1 MQQKFQKQFKMKK
14 SLFLCAF
21 VLTISAMAKNRIIE
35 RPAFKSSSTSSLY
48 PVKVEITK
56 VATIV
61 IFHMK
66 CAHWRDWSMEGAQ
79 IEFEGQR
86 YNFKK
91 GRIITHEGKKVFA
104 DEVFELGRKYSKNEQ
119 QDSVIL
125 YFEPLPKNAKTF
137 DFLEDDSP
145 DHWKIYGI
153 RLDNRLY
160 PLALSPYQKPADDGE
175 PLKPL
180 TLKYG
185 EATATCTL
193 YGGGSLA
200 YFGDPSRDPITGQ
213 YESKTLY
220 NDSVTIY
227 RHPAYVATRTIW
239 LGCRVDAGMSVDQF
253 PLILIPG
260 ETLTLE
266 ADATA
271 CLARDGNFAA
281 GRPANHDCY
290 RLGGTLG
297 DLNQVLLENEFLHY
311 RDIKGLPT
319 YNGGDTFE
327 WCDALWQSLDTL
339 RRGIVARQSYTR
351 RQQDFLRLLL
361 EDYYVRTV
369 QEHTLTDPHARDL
382 MLFRDGRSYYLPPKV
397 ERLPYLEANGL
408 NHGEVYEMLKGFA
421 EAKEIAAQIRQGHV
435 QSDSMIQGAHPYFQ
449 PVLRVF
455 NDTTRTVVERL
466 QREAKERMMPTP
478 AVKGDQLLQTIASQ
492 YPGKAVFFDLW
503 ATWCGPCKKGIAA
516 MEPMKEQLKGKDIVF
531 VYLTN
536 ESSPINEWNDYVIKI
551 PGQHYRIP
559 STLWNQIPGL
569 GSIPQ
574 YYLYDCQEHEVWKQ
588 TGFSN
593 EVLEMIGK
601 EIEKALK

>member
-1 MQQKFQKQFKMKK
+1 MNMKK
-14 SLFLCAF
+14 ILMFCF
-21 VLTISAMAKNRIIE
+21 IVLTLSAQAKNKVID
-35 RPAFKSSSTSSLY
+35 RPAFKSTNTGSII
-48 PVKVEITK
+48 PVKVELTK
-56 VATIV
+56 KATIV
-61 IFHMK
+61 HFRVD
-66 CAHWRDWSMEGAQ
+66 CAHWRDWSMDGARLESSGKTYTFQ
-79 IEFEGQR
+79 Q
-86 YNFKK
+86 
-91 GRIITHEGKKVFA
+91 GRILTHDGTTVLA
-104 DEVFELGRKYSKNEQ
+104 DEAFEIGRKYSENAQ
-119 QDSVIL
+119 QDSLIL
-125 YFEPLPKNAKTF
+125 AFDPLPKGTKTF
-137 DFLEDDSP
+137 DYLESDNEGP
-145 DHWKIYGI
+145 WKIYGI
-153 RLDNRLY
+153 RLDGQLY
-160 PLALSPYQKPADDGE
+160 PLVLPPYQKSIDDGE

-185 EATATCTL
+185 EATATCIL
-193 YGGGSLA
+193 HGGGSFS

-213 YESKTLY
+213 YESKTQH

-227 RHPAYVATRTIW
+227 CHPAYVATRPIW

-281 GRPANHDCY
+281 GRPTNHDCY

-297 DLNQVLLENEFLHY
+297 DLNQVLLENEFLQY
-311 RDIKGLPT
+311 SVIKGLPT
-319 YNGGDTFE
+319 YDGGDTSV

-339 RRGIVARQSYTR
+339 RRGVVERHGYTH

-361 EDYYVRTV
+361 EDYYVRTI
-369 QEHTLTDPHARDL
+369 QAHTLTDPHARDL
-382 MLFRDGRSYYLPPKV
+382 ILFRDGRSYYLPPKS
-397 ERLPYLEANGL
+397 ERLPYLEANSL

-421 EAKEIAAQIRQGHV
+421 EAKEIAAQMRQGHV
-435 QSDSMIQGAHPYFQ
+435 QPDSVILATHPYFQ
-449 PVLRVF
+449 PVLRAF

-466 QREAKERMMPTP
+466 QREAKERMMSTP
-478 AVKGDQLLQTIASQ
+478 DVPGDQLLQTIASQ
-492 YPGKAVFFDLW
+492 YPDKAVFFDLW

-516 MEPMKEQLKGKDIVF
+516 MEPMKEQLKGKEVVF

-559 STLWNQIPGL
+559 SALWNQIPGL

-574 YYLYDCQEHEVWKQ
+574 YYLYDRQGRRVWKQ
-588 TGFSN
+588 AGFSDDVKKAI
-593 EVLEMIGK
+593 EAEIAKVL
-601 EIEKALK
+601 